1 MSNSEFSDGFDT
13 LVSAYVLK
21 NNFGDT
27 NVFTFDEYEKSKFLT
42 KAQEEIILE
51 YYSGKNPFDE
61 SFEKNEEARRY
72 LTSLVKT
79 AKITTQAASEGDDID
94 AKSVFYELP
103 LDANQKEDV
112 WFITYEAVEVA
123 NDVEDPC
130 MRGVILSVVPVREDE
145 YYRTRNNPFR
155 GPNKRRALRL
165 DVDDDRVEIVSK
177 YKISKYILRYLSKPT
192 PIVLVDLSN
201 DGLSIDG
208 VSDITEC
215 ALSSVLHRAILNRA
229 VTLALQSR
237 TRFTNNNE

>member
-13 LVSAYVLK
+13 LVSAYVL
-21 NNFGDT
+21 NSGLNDDNMFR
-27 NVFTFDEYEKSKFLT
+27 FDEYEKSKFLT

-79 AKITTQAASEGDDID
+79 AKITTQAAKDGDDID
-94 AKSVFYELP
+94 KDSVFYALP
-103 LDANQKEDV
+103 VDSDQKEDV

-123 NDVEDPC
+123 SDVEDPC

-177 YKISKYILRYLSKPT
+177 YKLSKYILRYLSKPT
-192 PIVLVDLSN
+192 PIILVDLK
-201 DGLSIDG
+201 DAGLSIDG
-208 VSDITEC
+208 KDEVTEC
-215 ALSSVLHRAILNRA
+215 TLSSVLHRTILNRA
-229 VTLALQSR
+229 VNLALQSR
-237 TRFTNNNE
+237 IKFTNNNE